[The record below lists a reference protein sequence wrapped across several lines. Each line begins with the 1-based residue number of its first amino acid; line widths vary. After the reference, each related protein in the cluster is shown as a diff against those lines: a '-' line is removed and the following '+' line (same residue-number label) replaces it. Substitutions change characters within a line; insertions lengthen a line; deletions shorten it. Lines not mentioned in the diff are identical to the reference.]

1 MQEGASPTHPGLM
14 TPPPLPSRMEHP
26 LLIAVSAPSG
36 TGKTTLCN
44 RLVAER
50 AEIEYSISCTTRA
63 PRGEEQD
70 GVDYYFLSDR
80 EFKKR
85 VRRNEFLEHAKVHGN
100 RYGTLAD
107 TIQFAM
113 EEGHHIILDID
124 VQGVSQ
130 IRNSLAQMEER
141 SLIRR
146 GFLDIFIQP
155 PSLKI
160 LEQRLRTRGTDS
172 EKIIQQRLKNAVDE
186 MLEAPKY
193 THRIVNEQIDKA
205 YSSLCQIIDASV

>member
-1 MQEGASPTHPGLM
+1 MQEGASSIHPGLI
-14 TPPPLPSRMEHP
+14 TPPPPPPRMEHP

-36 TGKTTLCN
+36 TGKTTVCT

-50 AEIEYSISCTTRA
+50 SEIEYSISCTTRA

-85 VRRNEFLEHAKVHGN
+85 VRRSEFLEHAKVHGN

-107 TIQFAM
+107 TVQFAM
-113 EEGHHIILDID
+113 EEGRHIILDID

-130 IRNSLAQMEER
+130 IRNSVAQMEER

-146 GFLDIFIQP
+146 GFLDIFIEP
-155 PSLKI
+155 PSVKI
-160 LEQRLRTRGTDS
+160 LEQRLRTRGTDK
-172 EKIIQQRLKNAVDE
+172 EKVIQQRLKNAADE
-186 MLEAPKY
+186 IREAPKY
-193 THRIVNEQIDKA
+193 RHRIVNEQIDQA

>member
-1 MQEGASPTHPGLM
+1 MQEGASPTHPGLI
-14 TPPPLPSRMEHP
+14 TPPPPPPRMEHP

-50 AEIEYSISCTTRA
+50 SEMEYSISCTTRA

-70 GVDYYFLSDR
+70 GVDYYFLSNR

-85 VRRNEFLEHAKVHGN
+85 VRRSEFLEHAKVHGN

-107 TIQFAM
+107 TVQFAM
-113 EEGHHIILDID
+113 EEGRHIILDID

-130 IRNSLAQMEER
+130 IRNSLAQMEEH

-146 GFLDIFIQP
+146 GFLDIFIEP

-160 LEQRLRTRGTDS
+160 LEQRLRTRGTDR
-172 EKIIQQRLKNAVDE
+172 EKVIQKRLKNAADE
-186 MLEAPKY
+186 IREAPKY
-193 THRIVNEQIDKA
+193 THRIVNEQIDQA
-205 YSSLCQIIDASV
+205 YISLCQIIDASV